1 MNLILMFRKLIQGSS
16 LRLSYILVKFD
27 VPARE
32 TISIDQE
39 IRKDQDFLRS
49 AITLMKEY
57 ADGEFEN
64 ECHCKE
70 KGEFV
75 KYGFDFRN
83 PMTSWDKKRVYKDY
97 GVRL

>member
-1 MNLILMFRKLIQGSS
+1 MI
-16 LRLSYILVKFD
+16 KFD
-27 VPARE
+27 VPTKE

-49 AITLMKEY
+49 SITLLREY
-57 ADGEFEN
+57 AQDEFKN
-64 ECHCKE
+64 ECECKE

-75 KYGFDFRN
+75 KNGFDFRN